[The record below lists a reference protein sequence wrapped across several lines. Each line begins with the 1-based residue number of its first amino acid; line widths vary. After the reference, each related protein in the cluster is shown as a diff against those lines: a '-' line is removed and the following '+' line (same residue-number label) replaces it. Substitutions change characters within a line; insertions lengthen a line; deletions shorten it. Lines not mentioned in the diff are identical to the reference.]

1 MKAFNVKVE
10 TATGQQVVVEV
21 RATGQKDA
29 ARKAL
34 WRFLPGAVVVWVNP
48 LRVTR

>member
-1 MKAFNVKVE
+1 MRAFIVKVKTPSGE
-10 TATGQQVVVEV
+10 RIVEV

-34 WRFLPGAVVVWVNP
+34 WHFLPGAEVVWVMP
-48 LRVTR
+48 RAHVPA